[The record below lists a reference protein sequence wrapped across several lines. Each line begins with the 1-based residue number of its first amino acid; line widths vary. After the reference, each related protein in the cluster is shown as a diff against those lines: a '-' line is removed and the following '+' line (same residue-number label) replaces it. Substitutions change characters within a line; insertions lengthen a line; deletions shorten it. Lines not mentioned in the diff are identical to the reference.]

1 MEADAAAEVS
11 ITGTQLQSQ
20 RDDWAA
26 GQVPDH
32 APTMRVAISSLVIAD
47 SPRLT
52 GENAE
57 HIQNLV
63 DAQGELPPITVQRA
77 SMRVL
82 DGIHRLR
89 AAERRGEKE
98 IEVRFFDGD
107 EANAFVIAVRSN
119 IAHGLP
125 LSLRDRKAAATR
137 IIMSHQHWS
146 DRLVAS
152 VTGLAPRTIADR
164 RKKVKAPSADI
175 RLGRDG
181 RSRPTNSTE
190 RRNIA
195 SKLLTDN
202 PNQSLRHVA
211 KIAGVSPET
220 VRDVRDRLRLHSENS
235 IHAEHTDLRQ
245 QDHLTEDKKQQSAVG
260 HAVREDRNQMM
271 RQLKSDPTLRAAG
284 TGRMLLK
291 LLDMRAIPSDQ
302 WAALCDQVPAR
313 YKSTVASLAM
323 ECADIWRKFAERL
336 TEQDKCTTA

>member
-1 MEADAAAEVS
+1 MEADVAAQVS
-11 ITGTQLQSQ
+11 ETETQLQSQ
-20 RDDWAA
+20 ADDRTA
-26 GQVPDH
+26 GQVPDQ
-32 APTMRVAISSLVIAD
+32 APTMRVAISSLVIVD

-63 DAQGELPPITVQRA
+63 DAQGELPPITVHRA

-98 IEVRFFDGD
+98 IEARFFDGN
-107 EANAFVIAVRSN
+107 EADAFVIAVRSN

-125 LSLRDRKAAATR
+125 LSLHDRNAAATR
-137 IIMSHQHWS
+137 IIASHPHWS
-146 DRLVAS
+146 DRLIAS
-152 VTGLAPRTIADR
+152 VTGLAPGTIADR
-164 RKKVKAPSADI
+164 RRNVKTVSTDI

-181 RSRPTNSTE
+181 RSRPVNSAE
-190 RRNIA
+190 RRNIV
-195 SKLLTDN
+195 SKLLTDD

-235 IHAEHTDLRQ
+235 IPAEHTKLHQ
-245 QDHLTEDKKQQSAVG
+245 QDHLTEDKKQQNAIS
-260 HAVREDRNQMM
+260 HAVREDLNQIM
-271 RQLKSDPTLRAAG
+271 RHLRSDPTLRAAG
-284 TGRMLLK
+284 TGRMLLR
-291 LLDMRAIPSDQ
+291 LLGMRAIPSDQ
-302 WAALCDQVPAR
+302 WAALCDHVPVR
-313 YKSTVASLAM
+313 YKSAVASLAM

-336 TEQDKCTTA
+336 TEQNKRNTA